1 MIVYLKG
8 TILNR
13 EPGRIFLNTGNI
25 GYAIYLDMRTECSL
39 KAVGEV
45 QELYTAHII
54 REQEQSM
61 YGFDSLLK
69 LEVFELLM
77 CANKV
82 GPKVALSFISALEP
96 QEILK
101 ATVNKDIKRFGKIPG
116 AGPKILA
123 QVILDCEKKALR
135 LAEKYQLFGQSELKD
150 LGVLSI
156 SEEETTLY
164 PEVFEALKRLGFTP
178 SEIKISLESVKKS
191 ARPGAGTEEVLS
203 ACLRY
208 FYAQKL

>member
-25 GYAIYLDMRTECSL
+25 GYAIHLDMRTECSL
-39 KAVGEV
+39 KSVGEV

-61 YGFDSLLK
+61 YGFDSLIK

-82 GPKVALSFISALEP
+82 GPKVALSFISAMEP
-96 QEILK
+96 EDILR
-101 ATVNKDIKRFGKIPG
+101 AITNKDVKGFGKIPG

-123 QVILDCEKKALR
+123 QVLLDCEKKALR
-135 LAEKYQLFGQSELKD
+135 LAEKYQMFGLQELKK
-150 LGVLSI
+150 LGVPTPTDDLN
-156 SEEETTLY
+156 LY
-164 PEVFEALKRLGFTP
+164 PEVAEALKRLGFTP
-178 SEIKISLESVKKS
+178 SEIRICLESIQKTTKI
-191 ARPGAGTEEVLS
+191 GAATEEILS
-203 ACLRY
+203 TCLRF
-208 FYAQKL
+208 FYSQKL